1 MMLTM
6 MLTIPFGIVF
16 LVSIDEQVI
25 KTLDVYLVNIFC
37 YSDWQW
43 LEN

>member
-6 MLTIPFGIVF
+6 MLTIPFGTVF

-25 KTLDVYLVNIFC
+25 KTLMSILLIFFVIL
-37 YSDWQW
+37 DWQW